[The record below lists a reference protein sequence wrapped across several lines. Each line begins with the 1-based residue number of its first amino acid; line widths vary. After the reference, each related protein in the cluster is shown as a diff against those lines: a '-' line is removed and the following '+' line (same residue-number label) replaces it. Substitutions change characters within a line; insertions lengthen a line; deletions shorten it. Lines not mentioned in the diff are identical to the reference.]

1 MVAAMSAVIRAAR
14 RLGLVRRESIPDSAG
29 RPMQSIAPHSPLP
42 IGDSVA
48 LSLDAVYRSVQILQT
63 AVSQLSL
70 DVWRGADQ
78 IDAPSWIAT
87 PDPWTTPQE
96 FLEKTTA
103 SLALRG
109 NAFWRVDRDSTGK
122 IYGLRVLD
130 PLDVNV
136 TVTTSG
142 IPLYRIGGDTFT
154 RRDCA
159 HLALMRR
166 PGVRYPLGL
175 GPIQAAKNQI
185 LSAVELRKYADG
197 WMNGGSI
204 PNGVLTS
211 DQILTSDQAAA
222 LKTRFM
228 ESVRADEP
236 IVLGQGTDYRP
247 LMLKPEEVQW
257 IETQKLNTVSVAR
270 IFGIPSRLIMIAP
283 DGGTETYS
291 NQQQEE
297 LSFIRWTLMSY
308 LREIESTVTWLLPR
322 GNTARFN
329 LDAILRP
336 DTRTRYEAHK
346 IAIEAGFLTVD
357 EVRAIEGLAPLQGA
371 DNAH

>member
-1 MVAAMSAVIRAAR
+1 MGAIIRAAA
-14 RLGLVRRESIPDSAG
+14 RLGLVERESIPGSAG
-29 RPMQSIAPHSPLP
+29 RPMQSITPRSPAVV
-42 IGDSVA
+42 IGDDLA
-48 LSLDAVYRSVQILQT
+48 LSLDAVYRSVQIIQT
-63 AVSQLSL
+63 AASQLSL
-70 DVWRGADQ
+70 DVWRGPDR
-78 IDAPSWIAT
+78 IDAPSWVAT
-87 PDPWTTPQE
+87 PDPWTTPKE
-96 FLEKTTA
+96 FLEKTAA

-109 NAFWRVDRDSTGK
+109 NAFWRVDRAPDGK
-122 IYGLRVLD
+122 ILSLHVLD
-130 PLDVNV
+130 PLDVTVN
-136 TVTTSG
+136 VTTSG
-142 IPLYRIGGDTFT
+142 VPIYRVGRDAFT

-166 PGVRYPLGL
+166 PGTRYPLGL

-197 WMNGGSI
+197 WMDGGSI

-222 LKTRFM
+222 LKKRFM

-236 IVLGQGTDYRP
+236 IILGQGTDYRP
-247 LMLKPEEVQW
+247 LMLKPDEVQW
-257 IETQKLNTVSVAR
+257 IETQKLNVISIAR
-270 IFGIPSRLIMIAP
+270 IFGIPSRLIMAAP

-308 LREIESTVTWLLPR
+308 LREIEAAITWLLPR

-329 LDAILRP
+329 LDGILRP

-357 EVRAIEGLAPLQGA
+357 EVRAIEGLKPLEGA
-371 DNAH
+371 SNAH